1 MSLTVVPAIGD
12 IYQDQQQESQQERI
26 EQDQHKQDQHK
37 QDQHQIKN
45 DQHQP
50 SEGCGGGNSGGG
62 GDHGDQDECP
72 GCATGCDADTA
83 HINEKTGEYY
93 KTCELIITYCLWCGR
108 NAQGQDY
115 CDTRCAIAEKR
126 YDDIADDYY

>member
-1 MSLTVVPAIGD
+1 MSLTITPAIGE
-12 IYQDQQQESQQERI
+12 IYQDHQQQPHQP
-26 EQDQHKQDQHK
+26 HPKQDQQHNIK
-37 QDQHQIKN
+37 QDQQKHKPAQ
-45 DQHQP
+45 D
-50 SEGCGGGNSGGG
+50 SSSGCSPVCSGDGGN
-62 GDHGDQDECP
+62 HGDGDPDECP

-126 YDDIADDYY
+126 YDDAADYYY

>member
-1 MSLTVVPAIGD
+1 MSLTVAPAIGKFHQAQQQQPQQHHLK
-12 IYQDQQQESQQERI
+12 QDQQHNI
-26 EQDQHKQDQHK
+26 KQDQQKHK
-37 QDQHQIKN
+37 PSQD
-45 DQHQP
+45 
-50 SEGCGGGNSGGG
+50 SSAACSGAGG
-62 GDHGDQDECP
+62 GDHGDHDECP
-72 GCATGCDADTA
+72 GCATGCDADAA

-126 YDDIADDYY
+126 CDDAADDYY

>member
-1 MSLTVVPAIGD
+1 MSLTVAPAIGKFHQAQQQQPQQHHLK
-12 IYQDQQQESQQERI
+12 QDQQHDI
-26 EQDQHKQDQHK
+26 KQDQQKHK
-37 QDQHQIKN
+37 PSQD
-45 DQHQP
+45 
-50 SEGCGGGNSGGG
+50 SSAACSGGG
-62 GDHGDQDECP
+62 GDHGDHDECP
-72 GCATGCDADTA
+72 GCATGCDADAA

-126 YDDIADDYY
+126 CDEAADDYY